1 MPSKR
6 RKIMMADA
14 RYQKLL
20 GKAEREWQLVKP
32 VLNAIFEQ
40 VQEFLFPSSGTVAR
54 ALGGSPPDD
63 VTCSWGG
70 SSPPPRQ
77 GVTCSWGGQTP
88 SPRGCSGFKYTP
100 PTKQSPASLVALW
113 AWPGTCIVHL

>member
-70 SSPPPRQ
+70 SSPPPT
-77 GVTCSWGGQTP
+77 GCHLLLGGSDPLPQ
-88 SPRGCSGFKYTP
+88 RVQWF
-100 PTKQSPASLVALW
+100 
-113 AWPGTCIVHL
+113 